1 MCFFTQGTFL
11 TFRPEP
17 FVAVTFQP
25 PIGSFDAG
33 DRVQYNLTLRNNDK
47 TTTAHDLSIVVT
59 FEALDT
65 NRIYITCSRGSPTF
79 NDISRESTLFISSIA
94 PSQSVDCNY
103 TSFLQS
109 RISPERLISQTVAIE
124 YYSVPPSNAP
134 QQLASYKERQHAN
147 FTTEPIN
154 TTIVPS
160 QNAEE
165 LQAGDPVN
173 FTLHL
178 QIPECVTNLTAIFDL
193 PSVPL
198 SVIDLSRRKRDASL
212 SGIDSEDAGSR

>member
-1 MCFFTQGTFL
+1 M
-11 TFRPEP
+11 
-17 FVAVTFQP
+17 AVTFQP

-109 RISPERLISQTVAIE
+109 RIIPERLISQTVAIE